1 MGDDFVAPVKLLIK
15 SLDTGI
21 KLSISVLESAS
32 FASTTKALQ
41 ISECAPNVQKSLE
54 RTSQA
59 IRDAYVQTIEACG
72 EPFGKALVEDKSI
85 AKRLKELKNEVR
97 DKIELAD
104 CEDDPDSFDPA
115 AFANIQKEAQKSYAE
130 CISIFNRLRAHILEA
145 RVNSPVDKPRDDR
158 AFLTSMRA
166 PESPLTRKPL
176 PSVFQNAQPRPA
188 APVQASSTVLP
199 SPLQEPVK
207 PQSPWA
213 INGPSQFDMGHLPQ
227 GRQLSRDISPSSLP
241 NASQAEGQPSHI
253 AKEVVRY
260 RISANDEFLERRR
273 QSKIFFQ
280 NELRRQATPR
290 SPSIVSMERP
300 LSDRRISGTIE
311 ENRVSEVFQDG
322 PLIPSPQLGNSVMA
336 SSPIDGRTSR
346 ASSNGYD
353 QMVSRQR
360 SLGQNSQDARN
371 SRSSSYLYEGT
382 QRQDL
387 HRHDST
393 TSQDSIFGLRAAT
406 QSPTAPL
413 SPPLSDHGISG
424 GLNIEHLATTLR
436 TPVFGRDVEDGMEVV
451 NGAYDFSTEKM
462 VVVTN
467 DLPPAQNNLLQAT
480 PTASVTSIDCPM
492 RHDTS
497 FYQYRGFCEG
507 AAILLRGRY
516 GEDWYKIVKRPSG
529 HYSATVSAKC
539 VKCAYEVGFND
550 LQRDKILD
558 LTGIYMNS
566 GIRWRQRFVTKS
578 HVRTTST
585 DAGVYACVFCVEE
598 HKTVEDHDA
607 TIFFSVQQLF
617 RHLAKHSQPL
627 PNVPGVTVI
636 YGVQPMTVLDFDIH
650 FTTPIPKI
658 PEFSMSEIL
667 QKVATRPSGHASVT
681 HHPKSG
687 SSSTRDPAG
696 EPVLHFAIGARIVG
710 ITFPERF
717 KGEWCSGYHDGER
730 GSFPANTII
739 LEQPPAE
746 DYMMNPKSTLV
757 ATARW
762 DFKPKD
768 AKDMRWL
775 KFSKGDKITCIGY
788 VFVDQWCWSGQDKKG
803 RWGIFPRA
811 FVENLVDGTKLAMST
826 SPGSVRSSGFG
837 SRMTSFSLGR
847 KSSRQERTE
856 RSMSIRSTGS
866 NGSVGVIMEGQP
878 GLEVAPSPTQQVRT
892 VGSWRV

>member
-1 MGDDFVAPVKLLIK
+1 M
-15 SLDTGI
+15 
-21 KLSISVLESAS
+21 
-32 FASTTKALQ
+32 
-41 ISECAPNVQKSLE
+41 
-54 RTSQA
+54 
-59 IRDAYVQTIEACG
+59 
-72 EPFGKALVEDKSI
+72 
-85 AKRLKELKNEVR
+85 R

-115 AFANIQKEAQKSYAE
+115 AFANIQREAQKSYAE
-130 CISIFNRLRAHILEA
+130 CISIFNRVRAHIIEA
-145 RVNSPVDKPRDDR
+145 RTSSLVEKPRDDR
-158 AFLTSMRA
+158 ASLTSMRM
-166 PESPLTRKPL
+166 PESPPTRKPL
-176 PSVFQNAQPRPA
+176 PSVFHSAQTLSA
-188 APVQASSTVLP
+188 APIQASNTVLGR
-199 SPLQEPVK
+199 PLQEPVK

-213 INGPSQFDMGHLPQ
+213 INDPSQFDMGHLPQ
-227 GRQLSRDISPSSLP
+227 GRQPSRDISPSSLP
-241 NASQAEGQPSHI
+241 SVSKAEAQPRHI

-280 NELRRQATPR
+280 NELRRQSTPR
-290 SPSIVSMERP
+290 SPSVVSLERP
-300 LSDRRISGTIE
+300 PTSDRRISGTIE
-311 ENRVSEVFQDG
+311 ENRVSEVFEDG
-322 PLIPSPQLGNSVMA
+322 PLMPSPQLGNSVVA

-346 ASSNGYD
+346 MSSNSYD

-360 SLGQNSQDARN
+360 SLGQNSQEARN
-371 SRSSSYLYEGT
+371 SRSSSYLHEGI
-382 QRQDL
+382 QRQDP
-387 HRHDST
+387 HRRDST

-413 SPPLSDHGISG
+413 SPPMSGHGISR
-424 GLNIEHLATTLR
+424 GLNLENLATTLR
-436 TPVFGRDVEDGMEVV
+436 TPVFGQDVEDGMEVV

-462 VVVTN
+462 VVVTDN
-467 DLPPAQNNLLQAT
+467 LPPAQNHFLQAT
-480 PTASVTSIDCPM
+480 PTASISSIDCPM

-507 AAILLRGRY
+507 AATLLRGRS

-558 LTGIYMNS
+558 RESPFVSPHFLHTDSKVVTGIYMNS

-578 HVRTTST
+578 HVRASST

-607 TIFFSVQQLF
+607 TVFFSVQQLF

-627 PNVPGVTVI
+627 PSVPGVTVI
-636 YGVQPMTVLDFDIH
+636 YGVQPLTVLDFDIH
-650 FTTPIPKI
+650 FTTPIPKV
-658 PEFSMSEIL
+658 PEFSMSEIQ
-667 QKVATRPSGHASVT
+667 QKVATRPSGHASAT
-681 HHPKSG
+681 HHPKS
-687 SSSTRDPAG
+687 SSSNSRDPAG
-696 EPVLHFAIGARIVG
+696 DPVLHFAIGARIVG

-757 ATARW
+757 ATAKW

-775 KFSKGDKITCIGY
+775 KFSKGDKIMCIGY
-788 VFVDQWCWSGQDKKG
+788 SFVDQWCWSGQDKKG

-811 FVENLVDGTKLAMST
+811 FVENLSDGTTLAMST
-826 SPGSVRSSGFG
+826 SPGSVRNSVFG

-847 KSSRQERTE
+847 KTSRQERTE
-856 RSMSIRSTGS
+856 RSMSIRSNGS
-866 NGSVGVIMEGQP
+866 NGSVGMIMEGQP